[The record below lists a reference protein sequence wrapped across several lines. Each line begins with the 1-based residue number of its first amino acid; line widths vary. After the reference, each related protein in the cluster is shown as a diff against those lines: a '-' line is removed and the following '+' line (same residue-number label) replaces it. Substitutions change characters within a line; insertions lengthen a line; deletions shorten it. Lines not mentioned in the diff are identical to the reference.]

1 MCFKKTQEK
10 VYDKVSSNHTQM
22 GSSLKKSATKAK
34 KSSPQEEAEN
44 PPENPTD
51 KNRGVS
57 FGKIEKR
64 NDEIGVNK
72 SFEVEPEKLLPE
84 DEVQD
89 KVPSSTEK
97 KSAISSI
104 FKRNSQ
110 EAVSEKRT
118 VRRKRKSTSALLRKR
133 ASTAA
138 TNNKQA
144 MSDWSHHSQNEWGQQ
159 FPISVMGTRQSPIDI
174 RASDATKEERPPFK
188 LELIEGDGSAEWT
201 LTNNGHTFV
210 AAPPQGVKW
219 QLSGGVLEG
228 TYVLGSFHSHWGHA
242 KGYGC
247 EHLLDGQKFDGETH
261 FVFQLTPDIPT
272 VEDKFVA
279 YGIMMQESGQTNPKA
294 QQFIETLGGNL
305 DKIIESG
312 SSTKIPGLDLTPIAE
327 ANKGKEYFAYKGS
340 LTTPPFAEAVLHV
353 VFTEPLEVA
362 SSVFG
367 SLRNLTDSEGKKCT
381 INYRAI
387 QPLLGRKIHH
397 CVA

>member
-1 MCFKKTQEK
+1 
-10 VYDKVSSNHTQM
+10 
-22 GSSLKKSATKAK
+22 
-34 KSSPQEEAEN
+34 
-44 PPENPTD
+44 
-51 KNRGVS
+51 
-57 FGKIEKR
+57 
-64 NDEIGVNK
+64 
-72 SFEVEPEKLLPE
+72 
-84 DEVQD
+84 
-89 KVPSSTEK
+89 
-97 KSAISSI
+97 
-104 FKRNSQ
+104 
-110 EAVSEKRT
+110 
-118 VRRKRKSTSALLRKR
+118 
-133 ASTAA
+133 
-138 TNNKQA
+138 